1 MTGPLAWACSPP
13 PPHYLHS
20 IYTIYTT
27 EQVDAAFVWSGNDK
41 IYFFKGAKYWRFDPE
56 ARPPV
61 ELGYP
66 RPLSNWDGIPG

>member
-1 MTGPLAWACSPP
+1 MALRPNLLLTVYMNTL
-13 PPHYLHS
+13 Y

-27 EQVDAAFVWSGNDK
+27 DQVDAAFVWSGNDK

-61 ELGYP
+61 EQGYP

>member
-1 MTGPLAWACSPP
+1 MNTL
-13 PPHYLHS
+13 Y

-27 EQVDAAFVWSGNDK
+27 DQVDAAFVWSGNDK